1 MSDPQPVHATLVA
14 RYTPK
19 GWRGALFRG
28 PSGAGKSGLA
38 LTLIGRGWRLVAD
51 DRVRLW
57 RSGGRAWGCAPDGL
71 RGLLEVRGVGVLSF
85 PALVYCKIAW
95 VIDAP
100 QGAIGIER
108 VPEPTTASLCG
119 VSLPACTLDLCAPA
133 AADRAAAFC
142 GALRL

>member
-1 MSDPQPVHATLVA
+1 MSAPQPVHATLVA

-19 GWRGALFRG
+19 GWRGVLYRG
-28 PSGAGKSGLA
+28 PSGAGKSALA
-38 LTLIGRGWRLVAD
+38 LALIGKGWRLVAD

-57 RSGGRAWGCAPDGL
+57 RSGDRVWGRAPDAL

-85 PALVYCKIAW
+85 PPLDCCEVAC
-95 VIDAP
+95 VIDSL
-100 QGAIGIER
+100 QGATEIER
-108 VPEPTTASLCG
+108 IPEPATAILCG